1 MARDRVGDGVERTGE
16 AEITAVYFFL
26 KVLVLTVPQVEP
38 RHENMCG
45 ASGGNYRFH
54 NFKSV
59 EQREPVCLH
68 RHHLLRIFLR
78 QKSVRL
84 TEETACNSKTRLS
97 PRIKAQTFPRVL
109 LPGIAHS

>member
-26 KVLVLTVPQVEP
+26 KLLLLLTVPQVEP

-54 NFKSV
+54 
-59 EQREPVCLH
+59 
-68 RHHLLRIFLR
+68 
-78 QKSVRL
+78 
-84 TEETACNSKTRLS
+84 
-97 PRIKAQTFPRVL
+97 KAGGKGMGSGKEKKKKKQF
-109 LPGIAHS
+109 

>member
-1 MARDRVGDGVERTGE
+1 MKTCAELAGGITDSIKREGRGWGVETE
-16 AEITAVYFFL
+16 
-26 KVLVLTVPQVEP
+26 K
-38 RHENMCG
+38 NK
-45 ASGGNYRFH
+45 NKKKN

>member
-26 KVLVLTVPQVEP
+26 KLLLLLTVPQVEP

-54 NFKSV
+54 KAGGKGMGSGKEKKKKKTILKALSNGSRCVCTVTISSV
-59 EQREPVCLH
+59 FSYGR
-68 RHHLLRIFLR
+68 
-78 QKSVRL
+78 RL
-84 TEETACNSKTRLS
+84 
-97 PRIKAQTFPRVL
+97 
-109 LPGIAHS
+109 